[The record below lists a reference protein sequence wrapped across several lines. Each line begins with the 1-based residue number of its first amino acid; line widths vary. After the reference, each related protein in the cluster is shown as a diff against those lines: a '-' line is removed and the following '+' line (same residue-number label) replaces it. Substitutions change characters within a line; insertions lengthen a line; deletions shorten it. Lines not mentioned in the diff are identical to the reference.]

1 MKNNSLVELENDGQ
15 GVWLDYI
22 RRDLFS
28 SGELKRLINDDGI
41 TGMTSNPSIFE
52 KAITSSTAYDDQI
65 CQLLRVDPNTSADIL
80 YEKIAIK
87 DIQSAADLL
96 LLVYKRLNKADGFV
110 SL

>member
-52 KAITSSTAYDDQI
+52 KAISSSTAYDDQI
-65 CQLLRVDPNTSADIL
+65 CQLLRVIPTPR
-80 YEKIAIK
+80 
-87 DIQSAADLL
+87 QTFCM
-96 LLVYKRLNKADGFV
+96 KR
-110 SL
+110 